1 VLKRDPLTDRLL
13 TTLLAVERSKHFD
26 DLQLRVRDFVNAMGY
41 DRILLFSVD
50 ASLDGRI
57 EQIYWLEG
65 AWLPDNQPLDV
76 STYLRHCPATQ
87 HVLWRDEAFFWSKT
101 YSVKGERY
109 RIVSQ
114 PRGHGLHGIQIP
126 VFGPAG
132 LQGAFS
138 FAGQKVDTNPAS
150 RLALVALANVA
161 FFAVRRLVQP
171 PKPANPEVFSKREA
185 EILAL
190 TAAGWRQAA
199 IAETLG
205 ISLRT
210 VENHLRNVR
219 RKTGASSTA
228 QVISK
233 FIR

>member
-1 VLKRDPLTDRLL
+1 MTDRLL
-13 TTLLAVERSKHFD
+13 TTLLAVQRSKQFAE
-26 DLQLRVRDFVNAMGY
+26 LQQQVREFVHALGY

-65 AWLPDNQPLDV
+65 AWLEDNQQLDV

-101 YSVKGERY
+101 YSATGERY

-114 PRGHGLHGIQIP
+114 PRGAGLHGIQIP
-126 VFGPAG
+126 VFGPSG

-138 FAGQKVDTNPAS
+138 FAGQRIDASPAS
-150 RLALVALANVA
+150 RLALLALANAA
-161 FFAVRRLVQP
+161 FFAARKLVQA
-171 PKPANPEVFSKREA
+171 PKSAKPQVLSKREA
-185 EILAL
+185 EILAW
-190 TAAGWRQAA
+190 TAAGWRQSA
-199 IAETLG
+199 IADALG

-210 VENHLRNVR
+210 VENHLRNAR
-219 RKTGASSTA
+219 RKTGANSTA
-228 QVISK
+228 QMISR